1 MYLFQP
7 KVEICRFLRLMQFVL
22 QLSGHG
28 ETWSFKIWHFEM
40 FEMWVARS
48 SNNKTNNKKRCSWR
62 FLCKWLNINVFVVF
76 CICCCHVPGL
86 KGRSVLPSSQA
97 ILVTVQVVNC
107 SSRHWNAE
115 VLKYVWSI
123 LMTNLGLSWR
133 DAMPLV
139 GSSMPPEG
147 GAGRWV
153 LKIWV
158 SRHPNLN
165 WRHLWSES
173 QGHYWS
179 LEKKRALI

>member
-1 MYLFQP
+1 MDVSKNRGFSTQIIHFNRVFHYFYHPFWGTPIFGNTHILHHYQVDLSFLKIFGHSWCMYLFQP

-86 KGRSVLPSSQA
+86 KGRRF
-97 ILVTVQVVNC
+97 C
-107 SSRHWNAE
+107 
-115 VLKYVWSI
+115 
-123 LMTNLGLSWR
+123 
-133 DAMPLV
+133 
-139 GSSMPPEG
+139 
-147 GAGRWV
+147 
-153 LKIWV
+153 
-158 SRHPNLN
+158 RHP
-165 WRHLWSES
+165 RQS
-173 QGHYWS
+173 WS
-179 LEKKRALI
+179 LCRS